1 MCSGWTEFKCLW
13 TVRIVHLIAPS
24 NSSLHGLVEFHLSH
38 SWIHTPQRLE
48 GTPLQISGQLF
59 LFPSCLVICPDCFR
73 HVHLPELPSV
83 SSNQQ
88 DDCALLGMPSLFCG
102 PDKSLQAEIITN
114 CRVYLIRFS
123 PLKDHSPVLSGFQ
136 RLETIVL
143 HILAS
148 FIVIYSEE
156 INLIPFTLVE
166 VEIEFWEY
174 FKVRISIIFWWI
186 VCSIERK

>member
-1 MCSGWTEFKCLW
+1 M
-13 TVRIVHLIAPS
+13 
-24 NSSLHGLVEFHLSH
+24 
-38 SWIHTPQRLE
+38 
-48 GTPLQISGQLF
+48 
-59 LFPSCLVICPDCFR
+59 
-73 HVHLPELPSV
+73 
-83 SSNQQ
+83 
-88 DDCALLGMPSLFCG
+88 
-102 PDKSLQAEIITN
+102 
-114 CRVYLIRFS
+114 
-123 PLKDHSPVLSGFQ
+123 LSGFQ